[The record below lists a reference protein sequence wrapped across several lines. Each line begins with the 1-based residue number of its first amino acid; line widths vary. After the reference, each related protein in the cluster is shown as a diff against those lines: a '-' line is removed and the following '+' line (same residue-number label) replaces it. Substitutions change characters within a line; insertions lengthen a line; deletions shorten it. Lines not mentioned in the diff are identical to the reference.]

1 MKWTQWSKRTTLAMA
16 LALAFGAPALAA
28 DPAAK
33 PVAAKPFLWENAT
46 VYFLLTDRFNNA
58 FTGNDLAYGRNADA
72 APLRGFMGGDLAGIT
87 NKINDGYFDSLGV
100 NAIWLTP
107 PVEQIHEG
115 TDEGTGKSYGF
126 HGYWASDFTT
136 VDANLGTETDFRNF
150 VEAAHARGIR
160 VILDVV
166 MN

>member
-1 MKWTQWSKRTTLAMA
+1 MKWTQWRKRTTLAMA

-28 DPAAK
+28 DPAVKSAAT

-58 FTGNDLAYGRNADA
+58 FTGNDLAYDRRADA
-72 APLRGFMGGDLAGIT
+72 GPLRGYMGGDLAGIT
-87 NKINDGYFDSLGV
+87 NKINEGYFDSLGV
-100 NAIWLTP
+100 SAIWLTP

-126 HGYWASDFTT
+126 H
-136 VDANLGTETDFRNF
+136 
-150 VEAAHARGIR
+150 
-160 VILDVV
+160 
-166 MN
+166 